1 MDKRN
6 FVDYSFVDPILL
18 QNPEITWA
26 EFNKM
31 YSVKMSDA
39 TFYNRKKF
47 LLKTLAN
54 EANPLID
61 QSQDLLTHFHFRP
74 NTKTYELVKMLIEK
88 PEGIDITAASGAL
101 KLSQKNICDIISRLK
116 NRKQMSIGHSGN
128 LIYINNTK
136 SKQLT
141 VVEKTTQDQLLPSS
155 LVPVE
160 KLPRQGSLMYKIL
173 ELLIVHKETGI
184 SIDELKG
191 QLKVKRTSIYY
202 LIHHLKKK
210 GININSTHGIYKIK
224 VSKAMVKSQQF
235 VTKSDALQFVTKSDA
250 LPSQNKILLELS
262 NLTDSDLGDALQHI
276 KLARFHSA
284 VYQAII
290 ESNAIVV
297 RLEKEI
303 QSGRQLI

>member
-1 MDKRN
+1 M
-6 FVDYSFVDPILL
+6 
-18 QNPEITWA
+18 
-26 EFNKM
+26 
-31 YSVKMSDA
+31 
-39 TFYNRKKF
+39 
-47 LLKTLAN
+47 
-54 EANPLID
+54 
-61 QSQDLLTHFHFRP
+61 
-74 NTKTYELVKMLIEK
+74 LVEK

-116 NRKQMSIGHSGN
+116 NRRQMSIGRSGN
-128 LIYINNTK
+128 LIYIINTK

-141 VVEKTTQDQLLPSS
+141 VVEKTTQDQLSPSS

-160 KLPRQGSLMYKIL
+160 KLPRQGSLMYKTL
-173 ELLIVHKETGI
+173 ELLIIHKETGI

-191 QLKVKRTSIYY
+191 QLKVERTSIYY

-224 VSKAMVKSQQF
+224 TSKAMVKSQQF
-235 VTKSDALQFVTKSDA
+235 VTKSDAL
-250 LPSQNKILLELS
+250 PSQNKILSELS